1 MQRVAINERRGMLLP
16 ELHPEYASVGAGS
29 CGLPRP
35 GGERVGVRGFGIAGR
50 VSDRP
55 EPPHPALSP
64 LGRGR
69 RTRSRLL
76 LAISHLLFAHYFTF
90 FARNAIE
97 RCQARSAA
105 AF

>member
-69 RTRSRLL
+69 RTRSLIGIEASFSPKCICTGIFGFSSAF
-76 LAISHLLFAHYFTF
+76 LAIWPP
-90 FARNAIE
+90 
-97 RCQARSAA
+97 
-105 AF
+105 